1 MACRVSLRY
10 NEVLGFIFVSRYY
23 IKMSNT
29 LYSSLRYHNRQFR
42 VEPHPDIDKEE
53 KDGTN
58 GWLDS
63 ANSWLRTYLK
73 KRFTPDPDI
82 NTEQQKDINVFKEYM
97 LDYIE
102 NDHYAY
108 SEYDSPAERAINNK
122 RKERLITAVKE
133 LDDKTYKQWLGDDD
147 DVHGGSKRRRR
158 SNKSKRISKRNAQRR
173 KTRHQRRKYINK
185 CQ

>member
-1 MACRVSLRY
+1 
-10 NEVLGFIFVSRYY
+10 
-23 IKMSNT
+23 MSNT

-97 LDYIE
+97 LDYIK
-102 NDHYAY
+102 NDHYDY
-108 SEYDSPAERAINNK
+108 SEYDSHAERAINNK

-158 SNKSKRISKRNAQRR
+158 SNKSKRISKRNTQRR
-173 KTRHQRRKYINK
+173 KIRRQCRKYINK